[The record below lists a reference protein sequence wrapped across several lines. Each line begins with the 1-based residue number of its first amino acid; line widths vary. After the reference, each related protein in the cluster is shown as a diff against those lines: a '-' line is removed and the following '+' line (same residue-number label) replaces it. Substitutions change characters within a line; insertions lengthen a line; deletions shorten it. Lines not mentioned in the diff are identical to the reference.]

1 MFAASKSGKPASGV
15 APTTDPNFNNTVL
28 LLETTGTNGQQNNTF
43 LDSSTGAFTITRVGT
58 PTQGTFTPFSQTG
71 WSGYFDGT
79 NTSFLSLIAGT
90 TFDFGSANFTIEF
103 WAYFNTNTATQ
114 QFSIGNSGDVL
125 SLSRNTATT
134 ITFSVY
140 ADDGTGTFFNYS
152 GTSTLL
158 APINTW
164 NHIALVSVSSVYKLY
179 VNGILYASTTG
190 TVGYLVN
197 GNGYAVGI
205 GGYPRSTTGQTN
217 GYVSNVRVVK
227 GTAVYTA
234 AFTPPTVPLTAV
246 SGTSLLTLQSNYF
259 KDNSSNNY
267 TLTISGTPSIQA
279 ISPFAPAAAYSTA
292 TVGGSV
298 YFNGTTDELVKSGVA
313 DTAPGNFTIEYWVYF
328 NIAGTAIFQTPIS
341 TYTANNSIFHQTYL
355 DTFYFYPPNNIVSP
369 FVSFTFSQY
378 QWYHIAAVRSGSTV
392 TAYVNGVALTPT
404 ATDSSTLTLT
414 AIGIGDLTGGINY
427 PFNGYISNL
436 RIVKSAVYTAN
447 FTPPTAPL
455 TAITNT
461 ALLLSATNAGI
472 YDATAKNN
480 EITVGLAQAS
490 APSKFSGGSIW
501 LNGTTSYLTFIDS
514 PVTRLGTG
522 NFTID
527 GWVYLT
533 TAAGAIKSIVS
544 KGTSTTGWSVCISTG
559 GQLNFIHSATTIGS
573 SGVLAIN
580 TWYYFAVVRSGTAV
594 GNVKLYLNGTLTYTS
609 TVAITTDF
617 NQTNTGYVG
626 ASRVGATLFPGYIDE
641 LRISRVAR
649 TISLPTAAFPTS

>member
-71 WSGYFDGT
+71 WSGYFNGT
-79 NTSFLSLIAGT
+79 TDALSLPASANLAIGTGDFTVEMWVYATLANNSATVGGSWPRLFTLGTAQGTGCIEFYIVSGT
-90 TFDFGSANFTIEF
+90 T
-103 WAYFNTNTATQ
+103 AYVQIDA
-114 QFSIGNSGDVL
+114 G
-125 SLSRNTATT
+125 T
-134 ITFSVY
+134 ITFTPSIL
-140 ADDGTGTFFNYS
+140 FNSSWNHFAITRS
-152 GTSTLL
+152 GT
-158 APINTW
+158 AVK
-164 NHIALVSVSSVYKLY
+164 AF
-179 VNGILYASTTG
+179 VNGTQVGTTLTNSSNINLAATTDSWIGAIAASTACINA
-190 TVGYLVN
+190 Y
-197 GNGYAVGI
+197 I
-205 GGYPRSTTGQTN
+205 
-217 GYVSNVRVVK
+217 SNFRIVK
-227 GTAVYTA
+227 GTALYTA
-234 AFTPPTVPLTAV
+234 AFTPPTAPLTAV

-279 ISPFAPAAAYSTA
+279 LSPFAPAAAYSTA

-328 NIAGTAIFQTPIS
+328 NIAGTAIFQTPI
-341 TYTANNSIFHQTYL
+341 TTFTANNSIFHQTYL
-355 DTFYFYPPNNIVSP
+355 DTFYFYPPNNIVTP

-461 ALLLSATNAGI
+461 ALLLSGTNAGV

-501 LNGTTSYLTFIDS
+501 LNGTTSYLTTIDK
-514 PVTRLGTG
+514 PIARLGTG

-559 GQLNFIHSATTIGS
+559 GQLNFIYSATTIGS